1 MLARGFWGILFGPL
15 GEKEE
20 KGRMGKRKKRN
31 RNKDRRLD
39 C

>member
-20 KGRMGKRKKRN
+20 KKGRMGKRKKKGTETRTVG
-31 RNKDRRLD
+31 
-39 C
+39 